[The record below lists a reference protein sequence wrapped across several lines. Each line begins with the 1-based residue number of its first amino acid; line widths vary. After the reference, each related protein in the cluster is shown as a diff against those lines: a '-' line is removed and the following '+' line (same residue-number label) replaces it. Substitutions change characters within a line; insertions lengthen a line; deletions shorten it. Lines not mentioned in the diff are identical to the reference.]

1 MTDEELAFLGAV
13 EHARMIRAKEVS
25 PAELVT
31 MYLERCDR
39 LNPRLHA
46 YLTVASEH
54 ALAEAGRATKA
65 LAEPDL
71 PPFHG
76 VPISIKDLA
85 DTAGIRTTHGTA
97 SHHDHV
103 PMVDD
108 PVVAKLKRAGFIIL
122 GKSNTPEYGV
132 GSTDPIGYD
141 TCRNPWDTNRTVGG
155 SSGGAAA
162 AVAAG
167 LCSVSHGGD
176 GGGSIRIPAAYCG
189 VVGVKPS
196 RGRISNAPNVPSL
209 LATAGP
215 ISRTVA
221 DAAGFLDVVSGY
233 GTGDPWWLA
242 APERPFLQEVETDP
256 RQLRIAV
263 SADCPEAPP
272 FQGNSDAIAAT
283 SKVLLD
289 LGHDVEE
296 VVPPWPGPDTD
307 RAFFVSYAGK
317 LAASQDDMPSRE
329 LLDPIIQHM
338 LDLVVDLTAEDYVRA
353 ENHLR
358 LVSRQVVSFFSD
370 YDVLLC
376 PSVAVPPLP
385 VDRLRDEQIDEE
397 ASLLVTSTFNITG
410 QPAFSLPM
418 HWHDDGMPVGVQIAG
433 RPGDE
438 ATLFRL
444 AGQLEKANPWAHRRP
459 PCE

>member
-1 MTDEELAFLGAV
+1 MTDDEVAFLGSV
-13 EHARMIRAKEVS
+13 EQARMIRAKEIS
-25 PAELVT
+25 PVELVT
-31 MYLERCDR
+31 LYLERCDR

-46 YLTVASEH
+46 YLTLAADY
-54 ALAEAGRATKA
+54 ALREADRATRG
-65 LAEPDL
+65 LGEPDL

-97 SHHDHV
+97 SHRDHV
-103 PMVDD
+103 PTVDD

-141 TCRNPWDTNRTVGG
+141 TCRNPWDLTRTVGG

-162 AVAAG
+162 AAAAG
-167 LCSVSHGGD
+167 LCAVSHGGD

-196 RGRISNAPNVPSL
+196 RGRISNSPNIPSL

-221 DAAGFLDVVSGY
+221 DAAGFLDAVSGY
-233 GTGDPWWLA
+233 GTGDPWWLDRPA
-242 APERPFLQEVETDP
+242 RPFLEEAATEP
-256 RQLRIAV
+256 GRLRIAV
-263 SADCPEAPP
+263 STDCPEAPP
-272 FQGNSDAIAAT
+272 FRGNADAITAT

-289 LGHDVEE
+289 LGHEVEE
-296 VVPPWPGPDTD
+296 VTVPWPGADTD
-307 RAFFVSYAGK
+307 RAFFVSYGGK
-317 LAASQDDMPSRE
+317 LAASQDEMPRRE

-338 LDLVVDLTAEDYVRA
+338 LDIVVGLTAEEYVRA

-358 LVSRQVVSFFSD
+358 LVSRQVVAFFSD

-385 VDRLRDEQIDEE
+385 IERLRDEQVDAE

-418 HWHDDGMPVGVQIAG
+418 HWHDDGMPVGVQIVG
-433 RPGDE
+433 RPADE

-444 AGQLEKANPWAHRRP
+444 AAQLENAKPWAARRP